1 MIIEG
6 VTIGTVAIGTASII
20 VSVALSSIR
29 SRKEIDRLWREV
41 NENRKRINRIN
52 TYRKWERG
60 SFDQV
65 PVFDFRTGHNHNS
78 TRSDVVAES

>member
-29 SRKEIDRLWREV
+29 SRKEIDKLWREV
-41 NENRKRINRIN
+41 NENRKRINRVS
-52 TYRKWERG
+52 TYRKWERHD
-60 SFDQV
+60 FDQV
-65 PVFDFRTGHNHNS
+65 PVYDFRAGHNHNS

>member
-41 NENRKRINRIN
+41 NENRKRINRVS
-52 TYRKWERG
+52 TYRKWERHD
-60 SFDQV
+60 FDQV
-65 PVFDFRTGHNHNS
+65 PVYDFGTGSDHHG